1 MHIPT
6 LKTKSYRVLIYLLQD
21 SLLKIVSSL
30 SQLDSFSNN
39 LEGKVDKLLQAQE
52 NTFVESYKEHIS
64 KIQSEFSTLHSQ
76 IGELQQKVKYY

>member
-64 KIQSEFSTLHSQ
+64 KIQNEFSTLHSQ